1 MGHPHHLSRFLDL
14 DRVVGTKKMRDL
26 PLRGKRRHELD
37 VLLHRVLAFLVL
49 LRSPGSHLELLESE
63 GCTFEPGEIE
73 VLSLVDVPALR
84 LHEQAKETQLGA
96 RVDCSRAHA
105 SDKLCC
111 LDKDREGV
119 AFLLFVLLPPLTIWD
134 TFRPLPLELS
144 LELLLAIGRTRGNVK

>member
-26 PLRGKRRHELD
+26 PLRGERRHELD

-63 GCTFEPGEIE
+63 GGTFEPGEIE
-73 VLSLVDVPALR
+73 VLSLADVPALR

-96 RVDCSRAHA
+96 RVDRSRTYA
-105 SDKLCC
+105 SDKLCR
-111 LDKDREGV
+111 LDKHREGV
-119 AFLLFVLLPPLTIWD
+119 VFLLFVILPPPTILESVGLLL
-134 TFRPLPLELS
+134 FQLQLPLALR
-144 LELLLAIGRTRGNVK
+144 LGLRFLL